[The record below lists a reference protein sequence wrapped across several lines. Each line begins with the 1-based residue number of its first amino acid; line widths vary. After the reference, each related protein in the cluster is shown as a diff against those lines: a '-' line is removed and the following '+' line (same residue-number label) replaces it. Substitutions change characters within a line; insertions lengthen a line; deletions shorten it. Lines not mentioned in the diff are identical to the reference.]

1 MDYSEYEIEE
11 DGPVYTFDNETDSV
25 TVTSIFPRDDMDG
38 EKIEV
43 TDGEK
48 FTRFGLNVADQ
59 LMYMDTQQ
67 MAKFVEAIDD
77 PALLRSIILSQK
89 NLQHQ
94 LNFELQEERVM
105 HANTEEQKNALEDEN
120 TPLGDEDLLEMEVGE
135 AIKQLSEHE
144 VSLVDYDYAR
154 INEESGTDEQVADYT
169 NRDFESLTG
178 IMLDLQQEDF
188 PKGVP
193 HNLLQRLAADHLDM
207 SADEVDATLN
217 EGLETGQI
225 HEYFPHHY
233 QAYWP

>member
-11 DGPVYTFDNETDSV
+11 DGPVYTFDNESDSI
-25 TVTSIFPRDDMDG
+25 TITSIFPRDDMNG

-67 MAKFVEAIDD
+67 MARFVEAIDD

-94 LNFELQEERVM
+94 LNFELQEERRM
-105 HANTEEQKNALEDEN
+105 QANTEEQKEAIREEH
-120 TPLGDEDLLEMEVGE
+120 TPLGDDFLLEMEVGE

-144 VSLVDYDYAR
+144 VSLVDYDYTR
-154 INEESGTDEQVADYT
+154 INEDSGTDEQVAEYT
-169 NRDFESLTG
+169 DRDFESLTG
-178 IMLDLQQEDF
+178 IMLDLQQQDF

-193 HNLLQRLAADHLDM
+193 HTLLQRLAADHLDM
-207 SADEVDATLN
+207 SADEVESVLD
-217 EGLETGQI
+217 EGRETGQI
-225 HEYFPHHY
+225 QESFPHHY